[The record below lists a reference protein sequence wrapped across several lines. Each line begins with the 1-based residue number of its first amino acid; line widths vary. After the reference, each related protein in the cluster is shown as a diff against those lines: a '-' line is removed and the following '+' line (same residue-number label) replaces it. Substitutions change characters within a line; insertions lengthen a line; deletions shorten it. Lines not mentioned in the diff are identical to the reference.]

1 LKIFDED
8 RNHLTLNKNLNNKI
22 MAYKRGDLDKIIKN
36 PKIEVDTFYKEKFNN
51 YIGKTSDTEE
61 YYSEIIAAELL
72 NTPEFFDKIKSIK
85 RESIGKSY
93 LTKSHHDG
101 TFSINEKSNRH
112 EEKFAKLLF
121 DKNNNYSSLGKIIDF
136 QVPLK
141 DKQKDKAGKIDL
153 ISFDKNNS
161 TLYLIELKY
170 GENTETLLRAILEI
184 YTYYKIVDEG
194 KLKNDFK
201 NLLLEASDFEKIQ
214 VKPAVMLVKDLEK
227 KHCKSFLELEEIKK
241 GERINLKKLAA
252 KMNIT
257 FFKSIDGKEFEIIS
271 ACNL

>member
-1 LKIFDED
+1 M
-8 RNHLTLNKNLNNKI
+8 T
-22 MAYKRGDLDKIIKN
+22 YKESIIKDKFDLAIKN
-36 PKIEVDTFYKEKFNN
+36 IEVFYKQPLIN
-51 YIGKTSDTEE
+51 YTSKITNTETFVSEFIAFEILKTPS
-61 YYSEIIAAELL
+61 
-72 NTPEFFDKIKSIK
+72 FFDNIQPIK
-85 RESIGKSY
+85 RESNGKSY